1 MDTWILYSDKP
12 LTLTGL
18 LGAWN
23 ALGVKPEA
31 KTGHP
36 GPGSL
41 KSALARAEAY
51 EGTVPAAFWEREV
64 SALAE
69 LSCYEEF
76 WKKLRLAPLVV
87 PRGLPAEWLPLLEGF
102 AIAEWRQT
110 AEPLSPLALAW
121 LRELGIALGELPA
134 GKVEKTGTADGTALI
149 QVSKNSNPPI
159 LRECRE
165 HTEEH
170 IDEGMYLLQANLDDV
185 SPEWVAYAMERLFDA
200 GANDVTVLPMT
211 MKKSRPGMLLQVL
224 AYESQLDAMKAIM
237 FRETSTFGL
246 RYFPVAVHRLARRLI
261 TVETNWGKVVAKI
274 GYHRGERVQ
283 VAPEY
288 EECARL
294 AREWRIP
301 LKQVY
306 QQALEKAKQVSPDRL
321 ESFGGG

>member
-23 ALGVKPEA
+23 ALEGKPAE
-31 KTGHP
+31 KTAYP
-36 GPGSL
+36 GCL
-41 KSALARAEAY
+41 DSAVARAKAY
-51 EGTVPAAFWEREV
+51 ESTVPAAFWEEEM

-69 LSCYEEF
+69 LSRYETF

-121 LRELGIALGELPA
+121 LRELGIASGELPA
-134 GKVEKTGTADGTALI
+134 GKVEKAGAAEGIALI
-149 QVSKNSNPPI
+149 QVSQNGNPPI

-165 HTEEH
+165 HAQEH

-185 SPEWVAYAMERLFDA
+185 SPEWVAYAMERLLQA

-224 AYESQLDAMKAIM
+224 TYESQLEAMKGIM

-246 RYFPVAVHRLARRLI
+246 RVFPVAVHRLARRFI
-261 TVETNWGKVVAKI
+261 TVETDWGKVTAKI
-274 GYHRGERVQ
+274 GYHQGERVQ

-306 QQALEKAKQVSPDRL
+306 QQALEKAKQVSPERL
-321 ESFGGG
+321 ESMGGD